1 MVSKH
6 ATIEELLASP
16 FGMVDLDG
24 SIFIQ
29 LEDDEIPED
38 IRDNLY
44 DLVQSRD
51 YSEGEDA
58 VQGVSDIILTI
69 TADTFDI
76 SFNVDATQT
85 TYSHY
90 HRGDYNNPPEYDVDV
105 EDTGAYFDLEY
116 YIPIH
121 SDTTLL
127 EAYTM
132 WCHDADDDRGFNKA
146 MRELTRDIDEE

>member
-29 LEDDEIPED
+29 LEGDEIPED

-44 DLVQSRD
+44 DLVCSHD
-51 YSEGEDA
+51 YSESEDA
-58 VQGVSDIILTI
+58 VQGISDIILTI

-76 SFNVDATQT
+76 CFNVDATQT
-85 TYSHY
+85 TYPHY
-90 HRGDYNNPPEYDVDV
+90 YRGDYNNPPEYDADV
-105 EDTGAYFDLEY
+105 EDEDAYFDMEY

-132 WCHDADDDRGFNKA
+132 WCHDANDDIGFDKA
-146 MRELTRDIDEE
+146 MDELTRDIEEE